1 MFRRTDTRWA
11 PWIAIDGN
19 DKQSARIAALNAIAD
34 RLEAHV
40 PMDPPPL
47 DPELEKL
54 ARKALGV

>member
-1 MFRRTDTRWA
+1 MIQILAAVFISLLLAA
-11 PWIAIDGN
+11 PQTLA
-19 DKQSARIAALNAIAD
+19 AD

-54 ARKALGV
+54 ARKALGI